1 MEKKFEV
8 LPPTMPNFVRFKK
21 EAGLRQD
28 GFKVDE
34 GFSIT
39 NFTKEEAEEYGE
51 LIKQTFIVHWQNK
64 VAAKG
69 SS

>member
-21 EAGLRQD
+21 EAGLRKD

-34 GFSIT
+34 GFPIA

-51 LIKQTFIVHWQNK
+51 LMKQTFIVHWQNR

>member
-34 GFSIT
+34 GFSIA

-51 LIKQTFIVHWQNK
+51 LMKQTFIVHWQNR

>member
-28 GFKVDE
+28 GYKVDE
-34 GFSIT
+34 GVPIS

-51 LIKQTFIVHWQNK
+51 LMKQTFIAHWQSR
-64 VAAKG
+64 VSAK
-69 SS
+69 